1 MPSACSETCI
11 PQQDSVQQT
20 PCNRTICGRTSKSLI
35 SPTANSCTLLSSA
48 LDVQQMASNGVPSCL
63 PYKPNCCLRA
73 VVGGTFVR
81 DSKACQLVAA
91 VHDVRHAPHVEP
103 RRSKPHL
110 EVECV
115 GIVLRNGHS
124 AEQAHRHVRGCGGA
138 GQGGR
143 RFAGSQFSR
152 RAVAA
157 VATTAGRRG
166 RPLEHKRIAR
176 CHAPLLVAGGS
187 CADRWQVGD
196 GLRSVATQQLQV
208 LAAAAVLA
216 LKPLMRNLVARRLPR
231 FGLPVPHERR
241 CDARAAA
248 AATVCGKGEADLH
261 MCRLGIRWQG
271 GWRCQVAPVLQHCPD
286 RRAIS
291 AAAVSLPQQC

>member
-110 EVECV
+110 RAVRHRGRGVGKAAWPPLQAPHARPPGKLPESVPVETC
-115 GIVLRNGHS
+115 RWT
-124 AEQAHRHVRGCGGA
+124 AGCGSLPGDRRLWMPA
-138 GQGGR
+138 FGR
-143 RFAGSQFSR
+143 LSADGCLWT
-152 RAVAA
+152 AA
-157 VATTAGRRG
+157 CQQLPV
-166 RPLEHKRIAR
+166 
-176 CHAPLLVAGGS
+176 GS
-187 CADRWQVGD
+187 C
-196 GLRSVATQQLQV
+196 L
-208 LAAAAVLA
+208 
-216 LKPLMRNLVARRLPR
+216 
-231 FGLPVPHERR
+231 
-241 CDARAAA
+241 
-248 AATVCGKGEADLH
+248 
-261 MCRLGIRWQG
+261 
-271 GWRCQVAPVLQHCPD
+271 
-286 RRAIS
+286 
-291 AAAVSLPQQC
+291 